1 MGGEIGMIDR
11 HEADIVGS
19 GFEAQGAQPICVQS
33 SWPRRVFRERGANA
47 LHSRVIG
54 KLHHGDLHKPVYT
67 ATYACVAR
75 ARGLR
80 RT

>member
-33 SWPRRVFRERGANA
+33 LWPRRVFRERGANA
-47 LHSRVIG
+47 LHKS
-54 KLHHGDLHKPVYT
+54 GDRKAAPW
-67 ATYACVAR
+67 
-75 ARGLR
+75 GSP
-80 RT
+80 